1 MDRTISCATS
11 TKVENESRSAPFV
24 RVFVRASVFVRS
36 FVRSFVRVHI
46 YARGIS
52 FVCVASERLYNWTH
66 ATIQKL
72 EFLGQWTTVPPPTV
86 PQPQSLSPQSL
97 DSAQAGRHVDGA
109 ASKGAWPIRLP
120 LHQEPVSI
128 RHNQQELPGAPQI
141 KRRPLDPKTI
151 EWDVINKNDLV
162 TSRS

>member
-1 MDRTISCATS
+1 MARLCGWDREGLVWTERSVVQPAQRLKTIQAAH
-11 TKVENESRSAPFV
+11 RL
-24 RVFVRASVFVRS
+24 SVFS
-36 FVRSFVRVHI
+36 FVPLFLVRSFVRVHI
-46 YARGIS
+46 CVRGIS
-52 FVCVASERLYNWTH
+52 FVCVASERLHNWTH

-72 EFLGQWTTVPPPTV
+72 EFFGQWTTVPPPTV
-86 PQPQSLSPQSL
+86 PQPQSLNPQSL

-109 ASKGAWPIRLP
+109 ASKSAWPIRLP

-151 EWDVINKNDLV
+151 E
-162 TSRS
+162 